1 MSISSKAVNNY
12 NNYLIFYEYLLLLT
26 INALEYQ
33 VGGYFGIKYRVPWK
47 LVWRKESSLLA
58 TAPTHIHLLNIA
70 TLVDLIQ
77 VVK

>member
-1 MSISSKAVNNY
+1 M
-12 NNYLIFYEYLLLLT
+12 T